1 MMDGTAANYRHLKHE
16 NFIRAFAAVLLLI
29 AFTAPRAWGGNS
41 DWAKAVRLAGAPN
54 LHKVTDSLYRGAQPT
69 EEGFKNLERLG
80 IKTVINLRSFHA
92 DDLRG
97 TSLKGVRIRMEAWDP
112 EFEEI
117 VRAMSIL
124 SDPNGAP
131 YFVHCQHGADRTGM
145 VTAIYRMAVQGWSKD
160 EAIAEMTD
168 GGYGFHSVW
177 IEIPKFLR
185 KLDVEKVKSMMRR

>member
-1 MMDGTAANYRHLKHE
+1 MNRVHTKYK

-29 AFTAPRAWGGNS
+29 AFAAPLAWAGNPN
-41 DWAKAVRLAGAPN
+41 WAKAVRLAGVPN
-54 LHKVTDSLYRGAQPT
+54 LHRVTDNLYRGAQPA

-80 IKTVINLRSFHA
+80 IKTVVNLRSLHA

-112 EFEEI
+112 EFGQI
-117 VRAMSIL
+117 VRVMSIL
-124 SDPNGAP
+124 SDPDGAP

-145 VTAIYRMAVQGWSKD
+145 VTAVYRMAVQGWSKD

-168 GGYGFHSVW
+168 GGYGFHAVW
-177 IEIPKFLR
+177 TDIPKFLR
-185 KLDVEKVKSMMRR
+185 KLDVERVKAMM